1 MKPWSCDPAR
11 IARWKAID
19 RERARRSARDRET
32 ATEPAEALPVPV
44 EPVRERYTVKPGVA
58 GECVART
65 PVMNVLRG
73 VRSL

>member
-11 IARWKAID
+11 IARWRAID
-19 RERARRSARDRET
+19 RERARRSARDASTRVEP
-32 ATEPAEALPVPV
+32 TEAPPVPV

-65 PVMNVLRG
+65 PAMSILRG
-73 VRSL
+73 VKSL